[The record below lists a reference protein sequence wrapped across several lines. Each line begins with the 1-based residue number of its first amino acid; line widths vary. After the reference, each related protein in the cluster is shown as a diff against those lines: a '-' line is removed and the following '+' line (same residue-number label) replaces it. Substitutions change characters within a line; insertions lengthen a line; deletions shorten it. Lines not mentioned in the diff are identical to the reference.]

1 MSTDLPQ
8 TPAGLLAAAVTE
20 DPARPLITYYDDA
33 TGERTELS
41 VATVDNWVAKTA
53 NLLVDGCGLVPG
65 DRAVALLPA
74 HWQTAAVL
82 LGCWAA
88 GMATSHGAPANSPQ
102 AVDVVFATAG
112 RIDEA
117 RAWPAADRYALALAP
132 LAAPLREIPDGFSDY
147 VVDARQHGDRFVP
160 YEPVDP
166 DSDALVGLPRGSLSH
181 QALASAGAERGAVLG
196 LESGSRLLVVDGP
209 DTPARPLDW
218 LLAPL
223 AAGASV
229 VLCRNAD
236 PDKLKARAEQ
246 ERITVTLS

>member
-1 MSTDLPQ
+1 MADTSPT
-8 TPAGLLAAAVTE
+8 GLLAAAMAA

-53 NLLVDGCGLVPG
+53 NLLVDGCGLMPG

-88 GMATSHGAPANSPQ
+88 GVASAHAARSDKPEPVQVSFA
-102 AVDVVFATAG
+102 AVDRVE
-112 RIDEA
+112 EA
-117 RAWPAADRYALALAP
+117 RAWPADERYALALAP
-132 LAAPLREIPDGFSDY
+132 LAAALREVPEGFVDY
-147 VVDARQHGDRFVP
+147 VTEVRQHGDRFVP
-160 YEPVDP
+160 VEPVDP
-166 DSDALVGLPRGSLSH
+166 DTDALVGLPRGAISH
-181 QALASAGAERGAVLG
+181 RALAAAAADRAAGLG
-196 LESGSRLLVVDGP
+196 LTAGSRLLIVDSP
-209 DTPARPLDW
+209 QAPARPLDW

-236 PDKLKARAEQ
+236 PDKLATRAEQ
-246 ERITVTLS
+246 ERITTIP